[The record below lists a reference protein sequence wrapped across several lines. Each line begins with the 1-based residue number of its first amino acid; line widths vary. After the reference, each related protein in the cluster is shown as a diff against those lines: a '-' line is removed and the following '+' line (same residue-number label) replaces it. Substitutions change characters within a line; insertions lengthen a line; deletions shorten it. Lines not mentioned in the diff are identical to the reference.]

1 MTAALQIVR
10 TVRRLT
16 DGEAP
21 SEVRQVAGYTVE
33 SGVPIP
39 PANKGRLK
47 GRLTRALEAL
57 AVGESL
63 VKLTGQHA
71 INPRTRKALLPKEY
85 TGRKLARGF
94 RIWRTK

>member
-1 MTAALQIVR
+1 MTVALQVVR

-21 SEVRQVAGYTVE
+21 SEVRTVGGYVVE
-33 SGVPIP
+33 RGIPIP
-39 PANKGRLK
+39 PGNRGRLK
-47 GRLTRALEAL
+47 GKLTKALDAL

-94 RIWRTK
+94 RIWRVR